1 MHYFFIIVYI
11 SIIFLY
17 NIYMEQD
24 FLLINKNYQQLFN
37 IKLDEEN
44 KENFDKVFKNTLKHI
59 IKNNN
64 ISGKFKIINLFNG
77 TEKIYRYNDINYN
90 DNNNQLGGNNRDDF
104 QLSWI
109 KLKDYVENNYKNI
122 NKHYLDQ
129 LHKQFLNTGSSF
141 GISNSELNN
150 MFINLLV
157 SKNIDNLNT

>member
-1 MHYFFIIVYI
+1 
-11 SIIFLY
+11 
-17 NIYMEQD
+17 MEQD

-109 KLKDYVENNYKNI
+109 KLKDYIENNYKNI